1 MFKLDNAK
9 FADGIRA
16 LFRKEQDDVDLDDEL
31 RWYMGFVFRYQ
42 MKEGLSRGQA
52 MREGAWKREV

>member
-9 FADGIRA
+9 FAGG

-31 RWYMGFVFRYQ
+31 RWYMGLCFDNR
-42 MKEGLSRGQA
+42 
-52 MREGAWKREV
+52 